1 MIYDAVYKTETLG
14 GQAIQRIMDSDDE
27 LKMKSG
33 ESFLV
38 LQCCIQTFFGHT
50 VFLKVSFK
58 DSLKILKNRQWL

>member
-38 LQCCIQTFFGHT
+38 LQCCIQTFFGP
-50 VFLKVSFK
+50 FFWK
-58 DSLKILKNRQWL
+58 